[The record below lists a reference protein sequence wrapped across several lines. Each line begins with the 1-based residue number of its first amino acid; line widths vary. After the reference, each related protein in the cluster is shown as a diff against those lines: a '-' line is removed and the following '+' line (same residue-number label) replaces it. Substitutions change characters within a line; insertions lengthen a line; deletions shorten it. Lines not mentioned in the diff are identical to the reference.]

1 MRNKAEVANKF
12 KRKKKR
18 ALDKQATQGADAEE
32 AADDQDA
39 PEGFEKK
46 EDFMNNLT
54 NWFETVRT
62 VKLKTK
68 PDSIRFVPKA
78 KGFENLLVIN
88 YSNHTFEVKQITV
101 GGGEEGTTVDLSD
114 FASFENLGHQT
125 VVRSLSFNRDDTLLL
140 SSSADV
146 VKVWSTLM
154 SFQNTKTFQ
163 LADIISTHFLP
174 LQQYACLA
182 SRSGTLHLVNCST
195 GVVEFTKEKAH
206 SDTIWNIDSTAIEG
220 KLTVAT
226 SSSDGTVKF
235 WDFSK
240 LVKSKTFVLELQR
253 SVTIGEPVQWVKFN
267 YASTHFAA
275 ALMDN
280 SVQIRYFDSDRLFVS
295 LYGHKMPVLCLDY
308 SSDDTLI
315 VTGSSDKYIK
325 LWGTDFGDCHC
336 SLLAHSSAV
345 TQVKFIKDTHY
356 IFSAGRD
363 GSLRYW
369 DGDNRVLI
377 KEFLGTNSQDI
388 WALAISSIGDFI
400 ITGGKEKIL
409 RCHKQTKEQ
418 IFPHIEEGERK
429 EKVGVWPHQ
438 DHPGQFPEGH

>member
-1 MRNKAEVANKF
+1 M
-12 KRKKKR
+12 
-18 ALDKQATQGADAEE
+18 DKQAGQADEAEE
-32 AADDQDA
+32 VADDQDA

-46 EDFMNNLT
+46 EDYMNNLS

-62 VKLKTK
+62 VKLKSK
-68 PDSIRFVPKA
+68 ADSIRFVPKY
-78 KGFENLLVIN
+78 KGYENLLVIN
-88 YSNHTFEVKQITV
+88 YNNHTFEVKQVGIT
-101 GGGEEGTTVDLSD
+101 GTEIDSVELTE
-114 FASFENLGHQT
+114 FANFENLGHQS
-125 VVRSLSFNRDDTLLL
+125 VVRSLCFNRDDTLLI

-146 VKVWSTLM
+146 VKIWSTLM
-154 SFQNTKTFQ
+154 SFQNTRTFQ
-163 LADIISTHFLP
+163 LTDILSTHFLP
-174 LQQYACLA
+174 LQQYACLG
-182 SRSGTLHLVNCST
+182 SRSGTLYLVNCST
-195 GVVEFTKEKAH
+195 GAIEFSKEKAH

-220 KLTVAT
+220 KLTIGT

-240 LVKSKTFVLELQR
+240 AIKSKTFVLELQR
-253 SVTIGEPVQWVKFN
+253 SVTIGEPVQWMKFN
-267 YASTHFAA
+267 HASSHFAA

-308 SSDDTLI
+308 STDDTLI

-345 TQVKFIKDTHY
+345 TQVKFVKDTHY

-418 IFPHIEEGERK
+418 VFPHLEESERK
-429 EKVGVWPHQ
+429 EKVRLYSELR
-438 DHPGQFPEGH
+438 QFLITS